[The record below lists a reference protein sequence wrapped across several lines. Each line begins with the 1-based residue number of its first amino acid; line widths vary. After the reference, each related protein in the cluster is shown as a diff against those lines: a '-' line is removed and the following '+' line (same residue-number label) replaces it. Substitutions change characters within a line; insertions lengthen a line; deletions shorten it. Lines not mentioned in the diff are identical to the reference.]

1 MKELIDMKIY
11 VIRYYNEISGEMENY
26 GVFGSKEKAAE
37 FCNKANE
44 NFSKICNTLG

>member
-1 MKELIDMKIY
+1 MKVY
-11 VIRYYNEISGEMENY
+11 VVRYYNKISGEMENY

-44 NFSKICNTLG
+44 NFPKSVTHWVEYELE